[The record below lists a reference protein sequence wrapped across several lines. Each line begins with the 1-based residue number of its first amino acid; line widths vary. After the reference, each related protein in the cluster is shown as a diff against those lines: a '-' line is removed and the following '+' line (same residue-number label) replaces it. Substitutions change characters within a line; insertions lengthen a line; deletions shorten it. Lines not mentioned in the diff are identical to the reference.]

1 MVIPGILPDRGGA
14 ITPDPEPDIPT
25 TYNITITGANSYAY
39 AEINGTTYNTNTSQ
53 NLSLNKDTEIKITII
68 SKIGIFGSD
77 GEPYVKLNGTKVLSK
92 AGTYT
97 LIVNNNYTIV
107 CGSWT
112 NDYDG
117 EANTTY
123 GYCDITSS

>member
-1 MVIPGILPDRGGA
+1 MAFFWIGGGA
-14 ITPDPEPDIPT
+14 VTPDPEPKPDIPT
-25 TYNITITGANSYAY
+25 TYNITMTGANSYAY

-53 NLSLNKDTEIKITII
+53 NLSLNKNTEIKITII
-68 SKIGIFGSD
+68 SKKGIFDD
-77 GEPYVKLNGTKVLSK
+77 GNNPYIKLNGTEVLSE

-97 LIVNNNYTIV
+97 LIVNSNYIITF
-107 CGSWT
+107 GSWT
-112 NDYDG
+112 NNYDG